1 MIVNQTAAFKKWM
14 QKLRDFRAKVHILS
28 RLTQVEGGNLGDF
41 KSVGN
46 GVLEMRIDYG
56 PGYRLYFAKDGE
68 AIVILLIGGNKS
80 SQDNDIIKA
89 KNIWQGIKNE
99 KK

>member
-1 MIVNQTAAFKKWM
+1 MTINKTPEFQKWM
-14 QKLRDFRAKVHILS
+14 QKLKDFRAKVHILS

-46 GVLEMRIDYG
+46 GVLEMRINYG
-56 PGYRLYFAKDGE
+56 PGYRLYFAKDRE
-68 AIVILLIGGNKS
+68 SIILLLIGGEKS
-80 SQDNDIIKA
+80 TQNQDIIKA
-89 KNIWQGIKNE
+89 KNIWQGFKNE

>member
-1 MIVNQTAAFKKWM
+1 MIVNQTPEFQKWM
-14 QKLRDFRAKVHILS
+14 KKLRDIRAKAHVLS

-41 KSVGN
+41 KSIGN
-46 GVLEMRIDYG
+46 GVLEMRINYG

-68 AIVILLIGGNKS
+68 TIVILLIGGDKS
-80 SQDNDIIKA
+80 SQDQDIVKA

>member
-80 SQDNDIIKA
+80 SQDYDIIKA

>member
-1 MIVNQTAAFKKWM
+1 MIVNQTAEFKKWM
-14 QKLRDFRAKVHILS
+14 RKLRDFRAKAYILS

-68 AIVILLIGGNKS
+68 AIIILLIGGNKS
-80 SQDNDIIKA
+80 SQDYDIIKA

>member
-1 MIVNQTAAFKKWM
+1 MTINKTPEFQKWM
-14 QKLRDFRAKVHILS
+14 QKLKDFRAKVHILS

-46 GVLEMRIDYG
+46 GVLEMRINYG

-68 AIVILLIGGNKS
+68 SIVLLLIGGEKS
-80 SQDNDIIKA
+80 TQDQDIIKA

>member
-1 MIVNQTAAFKKWM
+1 
-14 QKLRDFRAKVHILS
+14 
-28 RLTQVEGGNLGDF
+28 
-41 KSVGN
+41 
-46 GVLEMRIDYG
+46 MRIDYG

-80 SQDNDIIKA
+80 SQDYDIIKA

>member
-1 MIVNQTAAFKKWM
+1 MIVNQTAEFKKWM
-14 QKLRDFRAKVHILS
+14 RKLRDFQAKAHILS

-80 SQDNDIIKA
+80 SQDYDIIKA

>member
-1 MIVNQTAAFKKWM
+1 MIVNQTPEFQKWM
-14 QKLRDFRAKVHILS
+14 KKLRDIRAKAHVLS

-41 KSVGN
+41 KFVGN
-46 GVLEMRIDYG
+46 GVLEMRINYG

-68 AIVILLIGGNKS
+68 TIVILLIGGDKS
-80 SQDNDIIKA
+80 SQDQDIVKA

>member
-1 MIVNQTAAFKKWM
+1 MIVNQTAEFKKWM
-14 QKLRDFRAKVHILS
+14 RKLRDFRAKAYILT

-80 SQDNDIIKA
+80 SQDYDIIKA

>member
-1 MIVNQTAAFKKWM
+1 MTINKTPEFQKWM
-14 QKLRDFRAKVHILS
+14 QKLKDFRAKVHILS

-46 GVLEMRIDYG
+46 GVLEMRINYG

-68 AIVILLIGGNKS
+68 SIILLLIGGEKS
-80 SQDNDIIKA
+80 TQDQDIIKA
-89 KNIWQGIKNE
+89 KNIWQGFKNE

>member
-1 MIVNQTAAFKKWM
+1 MIVNQTPEFQKWM
-14 QKLRDFRAKVHILS
+14 QKLRDIRAKAHVLS

-46 GVLEMRIDYG
+46 GVLEMRINYG

-68 AIVILLIGGNKS
+68 TIVILLIGGDKS
-80 SQDNDIIKA
+80 SQDQDIVKA

>member
-1 MIVNQTAAFKKWM
+1 MIVNQTAEFKKWM
-14 QKLRDFRAKVHILS
+14 RKLRDFRAKAHILS

-46 GVLEMRIDYG
+46 GVLEIRIDYG

-80 SQDNDIIKA
+80 SQDYDIIKA